1 VTKQLRQKGG
11 FVADPQLLDQLLAPN
26 RTNPQQSLEAWRRSH
41 PGVPPDLTGA
51 DLRRVSLR
59 FTDLSNAKLL
69 GADLSGL
76 DLTGIKLDGADLS
89 RSTLRGCSFGDEALN
104 VSTSC
109 KSANFQ
115 DADLTQ
121 ADFCRV
127 LCDGSNFTGATLRNI
142 TIKWTRLNGC
152 RFVGADWDGA
162 SISECHAYGIS
173 VWGMRGTPAKLSS
186 FNIVATDW
194 PQVRVDDLETAQ
206 LVHLF
211 LESDKVR
218 KLFESIG
225 SKGVLVLGR
234 FSEER
239 KRLLDAIRSR
249 LRELGFLPLVFD
261 FQKPSQYDFTET
273 VRTLAGLSC
282 FIIADI
288 TEPRSVPLE
297 LQATIPNYMI
307 PFAPILREGE
317 RPFAMFLDLQQKYR
331 DWMLDLLTYRSDEE
345 LLEVLED
352 AVIAPALAL
361 AAELRARKSESVRT
375 RRAQDVRRKGHG
387 EQ

>member
-1 VTKQLRQKGG
+1 M
-11 FVADPQLLDQLLAPN
+11 ADPQLLELLLHSGQGGLGKSW
-26 RTNPQQSLEAWRRSH
+26 TAWRANH
-41 PGVPPDLTGA
+41 PGVSPDLSGA
-51 DLRRVSLR
+51 DLRKASLR
-59 FTDLSNAKLL
+59 FIDLSNAKLI
-69 GADLSGL
+69 GANLSGL
-76 DLTGIKLDGADLS
+76 DLTGSDFDGADLS
-89 RSTLRGCSFGDEALN
+89 RSILRGSSFGDEALA

-109 KSANFQ
+109 KAANFHG
-115 DADLTQ
+115 ADLTE
-121 ADFCRV
+121 ADFCRA
-127 LCDGSNFTGATLRNI
+127 LCDGSNFTEATLRMA
-142 TIKWTRLNGC
+142 TIKWSRLNGC
-152 RFVGADWDGA
+152 RLVGADWDGA
-162 SISECHAYGIS
+162 SISECHAYGVS

-186 FNIVATDW
+186 FNIASTDW
-194 PQVRVDDLETAQ
+194 PRITVDDLETAQ

-239 KRLLDAIRSR
+239 KGLLDAIRRR

-273 VRTLAGLSC
+273 VRTLAGLSS

-297 LQATIPNYMI
+297 LQATVPNYMI

-317 RPFAMFLDLQQKYR
+317 PPFSMFLDLQQKYR
-331 DWMLDLLTYRSDEE
+331 DWMLDLLTYRSEVE
-345 LLEVLED
+345 LLAVLED
-352 AVIAPALAL
+352 AVITPALTL
-361 AAELRARKSESVRT
+361 AADLRTRKSEGLRT
-375 RRAQDVRRKGHG
+375 RRAQDVATFHDSARGG
-387 EQ
+387 

>member
-1 VTKQLRQKGG
+1 MTNTMAAGQFRTGEPSRKVLLKRTQSERLFEVKAGPVNHRHRFEAGHAQVAEPIGQKGD
-11 FVADPQLLDQLLAPN
+11 FVADPHLLELLVASGPIDVRN
-26 RTNPQQSLEAWRRSH
+26 ALEDWRKRH
-41 PGVPPDLTGA
+41 PGVPPDLAGA

-59 FTDLSNAKLL
+59 FADLSNARLL

-76 DLTGIKLDGADLS
+76 DLTGAILDGAD
-89 RSTLRGCSFGDEALN
+89 
-104 VSTSC
+104 
-109 KSANFQ
+109 
-115 DADLTQ
+115 
-121 ADFCRV
+121 
-127 LCDGSNFTGATLRNI
+127 
-142 TIKWTRLNGC
+142 
-152 RFVGADWDGA
+152 
-162 SISECHAYGIS
+162 SECHAYGIS

-186 FNIVATDW
+186 FNIASTDW

-218 KLFESIG
+218 KLFENMG

-239 KRLLDAIRSR
+239 KRLLDAICHK
-249 LRELGFLPLVFD
+249 LRELGYLPLVFD
-261 FQKPSQYDFTET
+261 FKKPSQYDFTET

-297 LQATIPNYMI
+297 LQATVPNYMI

-317 RPFAMFLDLQQKYR
+317 QPFAMFLDLQQKYR

-345 LLEVLED
+345 LLEVLEV
-352 AVIAPALAL
+352 AVIAPALTL
-361 AAELRARKSESVRT
+361 AAELRARKSVGVRT
-375 RRAQDVRRKGHG
+375 RRAQDVR
-387 EQ
+387 QAP

>member
-1 VTKQLRQKGG
+1 M
-11 FVADPQLLDQLLAPN
+11 ADPQLLDQLLAPN

-76 DLTGIKLDGADLS
+76 DLTGIKLDGADLC